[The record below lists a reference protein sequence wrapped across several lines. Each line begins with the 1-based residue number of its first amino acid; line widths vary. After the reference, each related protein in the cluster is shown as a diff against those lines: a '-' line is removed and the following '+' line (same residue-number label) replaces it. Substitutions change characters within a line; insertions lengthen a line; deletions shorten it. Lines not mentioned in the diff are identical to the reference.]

1 MANER
6 HNDMRK
12 KKTRIAVSTVL
23 AMTMGTAWADTG
35 YFVVASVGDSSAD
48 LDSLFLPLLSDD
60 DRSFEI
66 GIGYVFNPHLA
77 VQAGY
82 HDFGEFDGEIASCPP
97 DTFCLLPLAIPFQVD
112 VSGWSLRVTG
122 GYPLGERF
130 ATFASVG
137 VLVWDADL
145 RFVLEDGLVSFSSIG
160 NEGDDLMYEAGLRW
174 RLSDRWNIQASYEK
188 VNLDIESTKLGVL
201 FRF

>member
-1 MANER
+1 
-6 HNDMRK
+6 MRK
-12 KKTRIAVSTVL
+12 GCIAVSTVL
-23 AMTMGTAWADTG
+23 AMTMGPAWADAG
-35 YFVVASVGDSSAD
+35 YFAVASVGDSSAH
-48 LDSLFLPLLSDD
+48 LDSLFLPLPSDD
-60 DRSFEI
+60 DQSFEI
-66 GIGYVFNPHLA
+66 GVGYAFNPHLA

-97 DTFCLLPLAIPFQVD
+97 ATFCLSPPPAIPFQVD

-130 ATFASVG
+130 AAFASLG
-137 VLVWDADL
+137 VLVWDVDF
-145 RFVLEDGLVSFSSIG
+145 RFVLEDGLVSFPGIG
-160 NEGDDLMYEAGLRW
+160 TEGDDLMYEAGLRW

-188 VNLDIESTKLGVL
+188 VNLDIESTKLGLL

>member
-1 MANER
+1 MS
-6 HNDMRK
+6 K
-12 KKTRIAVSTVL
+12 KICIAVSTLL
-23 AMTMGTAWADTG
+23 ATMGTASGDTG
-35 YFVVASVGDSSAD
+35 YFAVANIGDSSAD

-66 GIGYVFNPHLA
+66 GVGYAFNPHLA

-82 HDFGEFDGEIASCPP
+82 HDFGEFDGEIVSCPP
-97 DTFCLLPLAIPFQVD
+97 ETFCVSPPTIPFQVD
-112 VSGWSLRVTG
+112 ISGWSLRVTG
-122 GYPLGERF
+122 AYPFGERF
-130 ATFASVG
+130 AVFASVG
-137 VLVWDADL
+137 VLVWDMDL
-145 RFVLEDGLVSFSSIG
+145 RFVLEDNMVIFSSVG
-160 NEGDDLMYEAGLRW
+160 TEGDDLMYEAGLRW